1 MKGKEGAESLSKS
14 AAKNKKRREA
24 AKVKWQLLN
33 KASSMFKMDGF

>member
-33 KASSMFKMDGF
+33 IKLAMFQAN